1 MHARRWSGCKAMLYA
16 NAILFSNVPYLT
28 FPTERDFRCAKEQK
42 VCAKC
47 QCCVDQIVER
57 QLKMLERGIEERYYV
72 FPFRAYMV
80 ANFALDLAPQEERKN
95 NLLNALK

>member
-1 MHARRWSGCKAMLYA
+1 MHARRWSGYESLGNGCLSSFYFYLLALLT
-16 NAILFSNVPYLT
+16 ILTLFSG
-28 FPTERDFRCAKEQK
+28 CAKEQK

-57 QLKMLERGIEERYYV
+57 
-72 FPFRAYMV
+72 
-80 ANFALDLAPQEERKN
+80 KN

>member
-1 MHARRWSGCKAMLYA
+1 MWLFGNGCLSSFYFYLLALLT
-16 NAILFSNVPYLT
+16 ILTLFSG
-28 FPTERDFRCAKEQK
+28 CAKEQK

-47 QCCVDQIVER
+47 RCRVDQIVER

-80 ANFALDLAPQEERKN
+80 ANFALGLAPQEERKN